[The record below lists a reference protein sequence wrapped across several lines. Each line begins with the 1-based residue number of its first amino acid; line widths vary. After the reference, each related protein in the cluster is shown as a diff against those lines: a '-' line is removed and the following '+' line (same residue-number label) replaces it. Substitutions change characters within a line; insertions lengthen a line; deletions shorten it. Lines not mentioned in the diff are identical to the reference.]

1 MRERERE
8 RETVNGNYV
17 QEMAEEINETN
28 TEFAV
33 GVATASDIQNCTGTH
48 STDKQNLD
56 AVHNVEGMGDT
67 KLNAAESV
75 ASEIV
80 PASEVDCLDYS
91 VKFSAL
97 TQAHLR
103 DAGM

>member
-33 GVATASDIQNCTGTH
+33 GVATASDI
-48 STDKQNLD
+48 
-56 AVHNVEGMGDT
+56 
-67 KLNAAESV
+67 
-75 ASEIV
+75 
-80 PASEVDCLDYS
+80 
-91 VKFSAL
+91 
-97 TQAHLR
+97 
-103 DAGM
+103 